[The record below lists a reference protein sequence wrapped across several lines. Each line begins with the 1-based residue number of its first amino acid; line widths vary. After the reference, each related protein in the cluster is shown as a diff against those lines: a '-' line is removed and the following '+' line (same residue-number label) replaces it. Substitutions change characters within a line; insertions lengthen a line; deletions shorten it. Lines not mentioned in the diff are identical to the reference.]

1 MDEMIPLVIRPENE
15 DGKDLHLD
23 KKPGYKRTKRQ
34 RMVESPRDDP
44 FFRDTSK
51 HVVKGIV

>member
-34 RMVESPRDDP
+34 RMVESPKDDP